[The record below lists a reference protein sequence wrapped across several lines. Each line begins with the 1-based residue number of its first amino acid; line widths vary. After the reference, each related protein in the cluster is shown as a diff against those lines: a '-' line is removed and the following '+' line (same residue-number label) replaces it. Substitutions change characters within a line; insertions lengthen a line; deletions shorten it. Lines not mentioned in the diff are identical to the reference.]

1 MENRDFYYF
10 GSDYSQANITAT
22 TADFD
27 SNINLYE
34 ELFYGDYISI
44 TFPLTYKI
52 MLGSRLHD
60 IVSTSYSCIRLI
72 NSKVKTIFEENQFTG
87 YKTFPVIFLDKNN
100 REIHGYH
107 GLSITG
113 RAGFRNFSSSE
124 IIDKVLT
131 PDEVIRKYKGYY
143 VDEWD
148 GSDFFCAKRYTATC
162 ITPRVVEAL
171 NKNKIG
177 NFRPKHAKDQI
188 FSRDIIEETNQL
200 RKEYYESKA
209 VESIES

>member
-1 MENRDFYYF
+1 MENKEFYF
-10 GSDYSQANITAT
+10 FRLDYSQVNITAT

-27 SNINLYE
+27 SNIDLYD
-34 ELFYGDYISI
+34 ELFYGDYSSI
-44 TFPLTYKI
+44 AFPLTYKI

-60 IVSTSYSCIRLI
+60 IVSTDYSCIRLI
-72 NSKVKTIFEENQFTG
+72 NNKVKTIFEENQFTG

-124 IIDKVLT
+124 IIKTVV
-131 PDEVIRKYKGYY
+131 PSGEVYIDYKGCY

-209 VESIES
+209 SELIKP

>member
-1 MENRDFYYF
+1 MENKEFYF
-10 GSDYSQANITAT
+10 FSLDYSQTNVTAT

-27 SNINLYE
+27 SKLSLHR
-34 ELFYGDYISI
+34 ELFYGNYENIQ
-44 TFPLTYKI
+44 FPVIYKI
-52 MLGSRLHD
+52 KLGSRLHD
-60 IVSTSYSCIRLI
+60 IVSTDYSCIVLI
-72 NSKVKTIFEENQFTG
+72 NNKVKTIFEENQFTG

-100 REIHGYH
+100 REIHGYE
-107 GLSITG
+107 GLSIIG

-148 GSDFFCAKRYTATC
+148 GSDFFCARRSTATY
-162 ITPRVVEAL
+162 ITPRVVQAF

-177 NFRPKHAKDQI
+177 NFRPKHVKDAM
-188 FSRDIIEETNQL
+188 FDEDGVEKTNQL
-200 RKEYYESKA
+200 RKEYYESIAAK
-209 VESIES
+209 SITT